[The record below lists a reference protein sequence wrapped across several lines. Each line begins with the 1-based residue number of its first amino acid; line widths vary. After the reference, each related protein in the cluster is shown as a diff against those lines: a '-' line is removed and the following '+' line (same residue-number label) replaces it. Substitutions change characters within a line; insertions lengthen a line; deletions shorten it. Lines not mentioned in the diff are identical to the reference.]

1 MQEGHAAGTTGRLR
15 VRLDFLADGTD
26 RYTPVALLVVGG
38 RRRSGVDP
46 RCCDF
51 LPPVRARHHLP
62 DLAVSEL
69 RMGLGGVP
77 LDGLE
82 QVFVIRAGELDPIVA
97 RIYTVE
103 SAHGSSFRP
112 LTDRCDYPHPWA

>member
-1 MQEGHAAGTTGRLR
+1 MKCTDSGPFHASACRWFAST
-15 VRLDFLADGTD
+15 
-26 RYTPVALLVVGG
+26 ALLVVGG
-38 RRRSGVDP
+38 RRRSSVDP
-46 RCCDF
+46 RRCHF

-103 SAHGSSFRP
+103 SAHLVLLPTS
-112 LTDRCDYPHPWA
+112 DRSMRLSG